1 VRCFFIVRSK
11 IVRVIVIINEGV
23 PSVEIVTLIE
33 NTSRDPSLVAAHGL
47 SLHIEAQGHCLLF
60 DMGPSDAFLSN
71 AGRLGVDVGGVDA
84 AVVSHAHYD
93 HGGGLAPF
101 LAANRKAP
109 VYLKV
114 GADADYY
121 GNIGSKLSPRLLG
134 VIHPLVRYSPRF
146 SRYIGLDK
154 MVLQRHAERF
164 KFVADHTLVYD
175 NISLVTAFN
184 CELPRPEGNK
194 FLLQKTGDRL
204 VPDSFAHELM
214 LVIQE
219 PDGLVLFTG
228 CGHNGILNML
238 AAAKRLF
245 ADQPIKAVLGGFHLA
260 LQPGRPGIA
269 GKPADIESVADALLQ
284 AGVDAVYTG
293 HCTGEEAYGILKGV
307 MGDRLGRL
315 HTGARI
321 TI

>member
-1 VRCFFIVRSK
+1 
-11 IVRVIVIINEGV
+11 
-23 PSVEIVTLIE
+23 VEIVTLIE
-33 NTSRDPSLVAAHGL
+33 NTSLDSRLFAEHGL
-47 SLHIEAQGHCLLF
+47 SLYIEAQGRCLLF
-60 DMGPSDAFLSN
+60 DMGSSKAFLYNSAYLN
-71 AGRLGVDVGGVDA
+71 VDIAQVDA

-93 HGGGLAPF
+93 HGGGLEPF
-101 LAANRKAP
+101 LAANHKAS

-121 GNIGSKLSPRLLG
+121 ADIGAKLPPWLLG
-134 VIHPLVRYSPRF
+134 VIYPLVRHSPYF

-154 MVLQRHAERF
+154 MVLRRHAERF
-164 KFVADHTLVYD
+164 KFVADHTMVYD
-175 NISLVTAFN
+175 NVFLITALN
-184 CELPRPEGNK
+184 GELPLPEGNK
-194 FLLQKTGDRL
+194 FLLEKTGGKL
-204 VPDSFAHELM
+204 TPDSFAHELM
-214 LVIQE
+214 LVVLE

-238 AAAKRLF
+238 TSVKRIF
-245 ADQPIKAVLGGFHLA
+245 TDQPIKAVVGGFHLA

-269 GKPADIESVADALLQ
+269 GKPEDIESVADALLQ

-307 MGDRLGRL
+307 MGDKLERL